1 LTKCTK
7 TEEGRLERERES
19 RERENKFEGR
29 ERKLQNFEERG
40 RQFSRGREDVGR
52 DEWNLNFF

>member
-1 LTKCTK
+1 VHEDRGRK
-7 TEEGRLERERES
+7 TRERERV
-19 RERENKFEGR
+19 ERESKFEGR
-29 ERKLQNFEERG
+29 ERKLKNFEG